1 MRVSLSEPSP
11 LRTED
16 ALDELVNQFADPL
29 SFLRE
34 LVQNSLDAG
43 SDEVDIRIEL
53 QGRQGE
59 RAVAVIHV
67 EDWGEGMN
75 REIIEKK
82 LTRLFSSGKDGDMT
96 KIGKFGIG
104 FVSVFAIKPEA
115 VCVDTSREGES
126 WRVLFDAQR
135 KFKLLELDEP
145 VDGTKI
151 RIFKS
156 MKQTELEGFV
166 QRARDVL
173 VYWCKHT
180 RGEIRFNGTVVNGPL
195 ELRDAPCQVEQDDGF
210 SSILV
215 GHRLDHRALFGFYN
229 TGLTLREGEGRHF
242 DAVAFKASSPHLEH
256 TLTRDNVIED
266 KGYAR
271 VMKAVQSMVDGPLA
285 SKVFAMLDTSIRQP
299 EPEPYLYRAARWHV
313 QRPDFEPSSVAQRVV
328 ARSPA
333 GAFITLEQ
341 ARSRQ
346 RNDEIL
352 VTAHRSPLSDAL
364 ENAGSTVVQGTTAG
378 PLHELL
384 AALARKD
391 VRIAKLEER
400 YALPLP
406 PRDDVESARWQR
418 LRTSTESLLLETGS
432 KVASVE
438 LGHFAYTGSGIAG
451 RVAITQSCV
460 GEVTPMSEIHDLSSG
475 WFTRDRTLVVN
486 ADHPT
491 VSRLI
496 TLAQT
501 EPELAAMMLIKLF
514 FLGHRL
520 DPQIDGTLAHAAME
534 KRWRRTS

>member
-1 MRVSLSEPSP
+1 MPSP

-43 SDEVDIRIEL
+43 SEEVDIRIEL
-53 QGRQGE
+53 QGKRGD
-59 RAVAVIHV
+59 RSVAVIHV

-115 VCVDTSREGES
+115 VCVDTSREGEN
-126 WRVLFDAQR
+126 WRILFDAHR

-156 MKQTELEGFV
+156 MKHTDLEGFV

-195 ELRDAPCQVEQDDGF
+195 QLRDAPCQVEQDDGF
-210 SSILV
+210 STILV
-215 GHRLDHRALFGFYN
+215 GHRLDHRASFGFYN
-229 TGLTLREGEGRHF
+229 TGLTLREGEGGHF

-266 KGYAR
+266 KGYTR
-271 VMKAVQSMVDGPLA
+271 VMKAVRTLVDGPLA
-285 SKVFAMLDTSIRQP
+285 EKVFATLDAAIHQP
-299 EPEPYLYRAARWHV
+299 VPEHVSVPYLYRAARWHAL
-313 QRPDFEPSSVAQRVV
+313 RPDFDPAAVARRVV

-333 GAFITLEQ
+333 EAFITLEQ
-341 ARSRQ
+341 VRSRQ
-346 RNDEIL
+346 RDDEIL
-352 VTAHRSPLSDAL
+352 VTSHRSPLSDAL
-364 ENAGSTVVQGTTAG
+364 ENAGTTVVQGTTHG

-384 AALARKD
+384 AVSVRKE

-406 PRDDVESARWQR
+406 PRDDAESSRWDR
-418 LRTSTESLLLETGS
+418 LRAATAQLLLDTGS

-438 LGHFAYTGSGIAG
+438 LGHFAYTGSGVAE
-451 RVAITQSCV
+451 RVAITQSTV
-460 GEVTPMSEIHDLSSG
+460 GEVTPMSKIHDLSSG
-475 WFTRDRTLVVN
+475 WFSRDKTLVVN

-501 EPELAAMMLIKLF
+501 EPELAAMMLVKQF

-520 DPQIDGTLAHAAME
+520 DPKTDGALAQAAME
-534 KRWRRTS
+534 TRWRRTS